1 MSEAQ
6 VAEVDA
12 YVEAF
17 KQFEGYMPEWQAV
30 SGRGRDWQTR
40 WPILDANGGSSGFV
54 CFECDAAFA
63 KVGISVI
70 YRRKPIW
77 RLDKIRETERKENP
91 LPVRKYAPHLPREFH
106 GSHVHAWDDHRLW
119 VQDQGLG
126 ELPFRRP
133 LEEQLVSFEQA
144 FDIVAKATN
153 LTVSPSQRGI
163 ALPAQ
168 SGLFPYGQGGGR

>member
-12 YVEAF
+12 YIEAY
-17 KQFEGYMPEWQAV
+17 KEFEGYMPEWLPV

-40 WPILDANGGSSGFV
+40 WPILDSAGGSSGFV

-91 LPVRKYAPHLPREFH
+91 YQVRKYAPHLPHEFQ
-106 GSHVHAWDDHRLW
+106 GSHVHAWNDHRLW
-119 VQDQGLG
+119 VADQGLG

-133 LEEQLVSFEQA
+133 MEEQLVSFEQA
-144 FDIVAKATN
+144 FDIVARAVN
-153 LTVSPSQRGI
+153 LTVSPSQRDV
-163 ALPAQ
+163 ALPPQ
-168 SGLFPYGQGGGR
+168 IGLFSNPGGGR